1 MYYFKIDIQQL
12 TQRQILRLKS
22 WLSLAIFAVL
32 LGQSIVSYLL
42 VSNLQNTETFN
53 TEVSQTEAKVRKI
66 QHETTQKIIALLDLE
81 HSSDKQNNSG
91 NTGSHVVPFNLY
103 CENLLIE
110 LPENQNIAEISA
122 TNFLYLNLY
131 HFNSYLKIPHPPQT
145 RICTS
150 FLRG

>member
-32 LGQSIVSYLL
+32 LGQSLVSYLL

-66 QHETTQKIIALLDLE
+66 QQETTQKIIALLDLE
-81 HSSDKQNNSG
+81 HSSDKQNHSG
-91 NTGSHVVPFNLY
+91 NTGSQVMPFNLY

-131 HFNSYLKIPHPPQT
+131 HFNSFLKISHPPQT